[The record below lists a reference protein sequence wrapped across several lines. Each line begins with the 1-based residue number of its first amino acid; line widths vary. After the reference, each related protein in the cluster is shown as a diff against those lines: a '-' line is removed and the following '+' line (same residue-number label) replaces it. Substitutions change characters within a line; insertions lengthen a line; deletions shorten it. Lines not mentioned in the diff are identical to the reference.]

1 METRK
6 ELQEFIKE
14 LLEKINSIYYNGDYE
29 TEYFDNIKI
38 KDLEISFYYTNN
50 DKNLEIQILNSGICI
65 DLNLSE
71 DISVSELYNSVLIVI
86 AENYIDK

>member
-6 ELQEFIKE
+6 ELQEYITN
-14 LLEKINSIYYNGDYE
+14 LIEKINSICNNGDYDI
-29 TEYFDNIKI
+29 EYFDTIKI

-50 DKNLEIQILNSGICI
+50 DNNLEIQILNSGICM
-65 DLNLSE
+65 DLDLSE
-71 DISVSELYNSVLIVI
+71 DISTSELYNNVLIII

>member
-50 DKNLEIQILNSGICI
+50 DKNLEIQILNSGTCI

>member
-6 ELQEFIKE
+6 ELQEFIKN

-38 KDLEISFYYTNN
+38 KDLDISFYYTNN
-50 DKNLEIQILNSGICI
+50 NKNLEIQILNSGICI

>member
-6 ELQEFIKE
+6 ELQEFIKN

-50 DKNLEIQILNSGICI
+50 NKNLEIQILNSGICI